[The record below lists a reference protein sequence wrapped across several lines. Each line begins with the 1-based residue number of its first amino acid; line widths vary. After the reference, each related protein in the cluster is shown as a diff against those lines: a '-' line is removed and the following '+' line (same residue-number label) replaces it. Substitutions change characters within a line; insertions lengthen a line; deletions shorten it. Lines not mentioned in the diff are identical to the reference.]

1 MVILGKPFEPTWGKQ
16 YSAYDPNAP
25 VHPNRAKEIFPQDFI
40 NIFVKLITEATTAK
54 VARLTIKELAKKN
67 GGKAGLHDMFLE
79 RPLDLSQQLTAR
91 QIKHAEKIVQ
101 TLREDCAKHVA
112 YAEHK
117 RKLAFGAAIRI
128 GTYVR
133 GYVARK
139 LAQKRKIRK
148 EKKDRDDYASS
159 KIQCLVRGVQG
170 RCRFQELKCRSCLW
184 QRRGRNMRYLER
196 AVVLATKHVRNDPKE
211 PRIAFIL
218 ALADS
223 TRWNQHLIGAT
234 VTGETAPNLIDP
246 SHPQGGTIL
255 EGGKTAVLFAHYGVM
270 PSGGRRAPVVIC
282 RVDMKPLT
290 RLEEFRLDLKRK
302 ASAAADP
309 FGKSSK
315 RRGNKNKKTKGK
327 GNKRGRRNK
336 KNTDEQK
343 QKGNSPHNNP
353 AEDSE
358 NLEIVTVPPV
368 QPFHDS
374 TSPIQY
380 VHMNLGLHH
389 ALPASFQGCQGE
401 RLKRNERE
409 DFYVLQHMSGFL
421 GRDLVRYLASRREL
435 PALASPDG
443 SDQDGNWAK
452 DRRRKYWETTNARH
466 GCILP
471 YRRRVHS
478 VKDETYRTETA
489 QRVVQYKK
497 SNYIPSSWESVA
509 PTNKWRLVFFQDD
522 GVLNFEDSF
531 RGGYGGT
538 SQTRVNS
545 ATGQKT
551 SSVYNITTDPYSLNA
566 TMVDRLVNICNEVC
580 FGGGESLDHVCFY
593 FYFSPCLF
601 LFFSF
606 GNIKKVGAKLICMS
620 NRSETHALQDEL
632 TETLHNAGLPLTS
645 FLGFTP
651 KIENPASSNSG
662 SSSNRLAS
670 VYSWLLEQD
679 SRRGKNN
686 SFFFCLF

>member
-1 MVILGKPFEPTWGKQ
+1 MVVLGKPFEPTWGKQ

-40 NIFVKLITEATTAK
+40 TIFLTLITAATTAK

-67 GGKAGLHDMFLE
+67 GGKAGLHDLFLE
-79 RPLDLSQQLTAR
+79 RPLDLSKQLTAR
-91 QIKHAEKIVQ
+91 QIKHADKIVQ

-139 LAQKRKIRK
+139 LAQKRRIRK

-170 RCRFQELKCRSCLW
+170 RCRVQELKCRSSLW

-196 AVVLATKHVRNDPKE
+196 AVVVATKHVRNDPKE

-223 TRWNQHLIGAT
+223 TRWNQHVIGAT
-234 VTGETAPNLIDP
+234 VTGETAPNLRDP

-315 RRGNKNKKTKGK
+315 RRGNNNKKRKGKGK
-327 GNKRGRRNK
+327 GNNKKRRNK
-336 KNTDEQK
+336 KNTDEPQ
-343 QKGNSPHNNP
+343 QKGHSPHNNP

-358 NLEIVTVPPV
+358 NLEIVTVPSV

-389 ALPASFQGCQGE
+389 ALPASFQGCRGE

-421 GRDLVRYLASRREL
+421 GRDLVR
-435 PALASPDG
+435 
-443 SDQDGNWAK
+443 
-452 DRRRKYWETTNARH
+452 
-466 GCILP
+466 
-471 YRRRVHS
+471 
-478 VKDETYRTETA
+478 
-489 QRVVQYKK
+489 
-497 SNYIPSSWESVA
+497 
-509 PTNKWRLVFFQDD
+509 
-522 GVLNFEDSF
+522 
-531 RGGYGGT
+531 
-538 SQTRVNS
+538 
-545 ATGQKT
+545 
-551 SSVYNITTDPYSLNA
+551 
-566 TMVDRLVNICNEVC
+566 
-580 FGGGESLDHVCFY
+580 
-593 FYFSPCLF
+593 
-601 LFFSF
+601 
-606 GNIKKVGAKLICMS
+606 
-620 NRSETHALQDEL
+620 
-632 TETLHNAGLPLTS
+632 
-645 FLGFTP
+645 
-651 KIENPASSNSG
+651 
-662 SSSNRLAS
+662 
-670 VYSWLLEQD
+670 
-679 SRRGKNN
+679 
-686 SFFFCLF
+686 